1 MKQLSPGAQSSP
13 RQQRGCSR
21 PWCTRPFVPLHSLLQ
36 SIEECYSHTHTHT
49 RPPILATPDVHP
61 DATTIFLYVTIW
73 PAEACRFSHTSAY
86 TLPHCFKAQVCLRLC
101 VRVCLY
107 AYVYGMLIRQGDN
120 WWRGMLADVVCVCVC
135 AMVDCDSYVHW
146 DWNLHGRDMWNGKL
160 PKTWSFSSIQTLIY
174 CFTTMQTCK
183 KKKKKK

>member
-1 MKQLSPGAQSSP
+1 MHAPICSLTQSPSVYWG
-13 RQQRGCSR
+13 
-21 PWCTRPFVPLHSLLQ
+21 VLQ
-36 SIEECYSHTHTHT
+36 PHTHTHT

-135 AMVDCDSYVHW
+135 VQWWIVTLMCTGIETYTGEICEMVNCQKPDRFHLS
-146 DWNLHGRDMWNGKL
+146 KL
-160 PKTWSFSSIQTLIY
+160 SFIASQL
-174 CFTTMQTCK
+174 CRHAK
-183 KKKKKK
+183 KKNKIKITV